1 MIQKKQSSPWAIWWI
16 ALGAAMWGLDGVFI
30 VTLLHYVTS
39 SQIVWMEHIL
49 LFLFAAPVLIWKRQ
63 ELRHLKLADWLAV
76 IFISWGGSAIAS
88 ILFTAGF
95 TYGNPNVVLI
105 LQKLQPIF
113 AVLLAAWVLKEQLR
127 KNYWKLFIAALIGA
141 YLLTFGLHIP
151 TTAANTSQLIGSLF
165 AIGAA
170 ALWGGSTVM
179 GKHLVGKLS
188 FTTLTAL
195 RFAVALPLLTVIIL
209 VQHPNWLIIGQALS
223 LAPVWANLLFQTL
236 VPSLVSLL
244 LYYRGL
250 DGVKA
255 SHATIAELAFPATG
269 LLLNWLILH
278 QTIDLGQWVGFAIVW
293 IAVLLLSRMS
303 REPEAIGLNLESS
316 AQQAD
321 LASK

>member
-1 MIQKKQSSPWAIWWI
+1 MVQNKQASQLSIWWI

-39 SQIVWMEHIL
+39 SQIVWLEHIL
-49 LFLFAAPVLIWKRQ
+49 LFFFAVPVLIRNRH
-63 ELRHLKLADWLAV
+63 ELKSLNFRDWLAV
-76 IFISWGGSAIAS
+76 LFIGWGGSALAS

-113 AVLLAAWVLKEQLR
+113 AVLLAAWVLKERLR
-127 KNYWKLFIAALIGA
+127 KSYYSLLVAALIGA

-151 TTAANTSQLIGSLF
+151 TTDGSTARLIGSLF

-209 VQHPNWLIIGQALS
+209 AQHPNWHNISLALS
-223 LAPVWANLLFQTL
+223 LAPVWANLLFQTI

-250 DGVKA
+250 NGVKA

-278 QTIDLGQWVGFAIVW
+278 QTIDFGQWIGFAIVW
-293 IAVLLLSRMS
+293 VTVMQLSRICN
-303 REPEAIGLNLESS
+303 EPEALMAETSV
-316 AQQAD
+316 A
-321 LASK
+321 